1 MKCTKV
7 IKAKDGSTIRFW
19 SNGTDQFREVIAPTV
34 KSAPVTYTKSF
45 DSTARLMS
53 ERSAVS
59 M

>member
-7 IKAKDGSTIRFW
+7 IKRRDGSTIRFW
-19 SNGTDQFREVIAPTV
+19 SNGTDEIKEVIKPMV
-34 KSAPVTYTKSF
+34 KSAPVTHTMSF